1 MGLDALLLC
10 LRKSL
15 ILHVVAE
22 EVVQARD
29 FINEGEVIII
39 ERLGVCSSRLIL
51 KAFENDRTSLIHVN
65 DQILQ
70 LLLVYLKVFH
80 HQVMRQPVPLIKVL
94 PVVVHMV

>member
-39 ERLGVCSSRLIL
+39 ERLGV
-51 KAFENDRTSLIHVN
+51 
-65 DQILQ
+65 
-70 LLLVYLKVFH
+70 
-80 HQVMRQPVPLIKVL
+80 
-94 PVVVHMV
+94 